1 MKYPSTWTKTD
12 LVGNPSIPVM
22 FNAPVADAATA
33 GTKTNFV
40 ISITPR
46 ATNVDSFTL
55 QQINGLIQSKAVK
68 YTITDTNA
76 KILTPPTGITAF
88 REVSYDAMKNNNN
101 GIQVPLKGAA
111 ILFVNGGT
119 GYSLLYLAKQ
129 TEYAQYLPMVQ
140 RMINSFQV
148 GGSSSAPVQ
157 NVAAAAGVPR

>member
-1 MKYPSTWTKTD
+1 
-12 LVGNPSIPVM
+12 
-22 FNAPVADAATA
+22 
-33 GTKTNFV
+33 
-40 ISITPR
+40 
-46 ATNVDSFTL
+46 
-55 QQINGLIQSKAVK
+55 
-68 YTITDTNA
+68 
-76 KILTPPTGITAF
+76 
-88 REVSYDAMKNNNN
+88 MKNNNN

>member
-1 MKYPSTWTKTD
+1 MYVNAVNKISMKYPSTWTKTD

-46 ATNVDSFTL
+46 ATSVDSFTL

-88 REVSYDAMKNNNN
+88 REAM
-101 GIQVPLKGAA
+101 
-111 ILFVNGGT
+111 
-119 GYSLLYLAKQ
+119 
-129 TEYAQYLPMVQ
+129 M
-140 RMINSFQV
+140 R
-148 GGSSSAPVQ
+148 
-157 NVAAAAGVPR
+157 